1 MIEIHVYGKLRRFAS
16 NKKPDDNSVIWIEA
30 VKDETIGDL
39 LSRVGIDE
47 EEIYTIFLNS
57 SLLVTRTKMGPYLGY
72 QQADKQVHVWDLSTP
87 MKDGDRVG
95 LFGRDMATLV
105 V

>member
-1 MIEIHVYGKLRRFAS
+1 MIDIHVYGKLRRFAADK
-16 NKKPDDNSVIWIEA
+16 NPDDNSIIWVEA
-30 VKDETIGDL
+30 VKGETIGEL
-39 LSRVGIDE
+39 LKRIGIDE

-57 SLLVTRTKMGPYLGY
+57 SLLITRTKMGPYLGY
-72 QQADKQVHVWDLSTP
+72 QQAEKQVHVWDLSTP
-87 MKDGDRVG
+87 VKDGDRVG

>member
-1 MIEIHVYGKLRRFAS
+1 MGE
-16 NKKPDDNSVIWIEA
+16 
-30 VKDETIGDL
+30 L
-39 LSRVGIDE
+39 LKRVGIDE
-47 EEIYTIFLNS
+47 DEIYTIFLNA
-57 SLLVTRTKMGPYLGY
+57 SLLITRTKMGPYLGY

-87 MKDGDRVG
+87 VKDGDRVG